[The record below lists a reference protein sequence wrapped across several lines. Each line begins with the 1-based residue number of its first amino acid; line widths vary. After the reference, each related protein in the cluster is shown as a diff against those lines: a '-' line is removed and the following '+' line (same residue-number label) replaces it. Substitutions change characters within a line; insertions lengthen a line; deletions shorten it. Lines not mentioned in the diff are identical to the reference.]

1 MWDFVSCTSS
11 EAHHLDKLPSANG
24 GISRLAYAR
33 AKEEGIEVEFLLREA
48 GLTHQQIDDPSARL
62 SVRSQI
68 RFLELAAKALRDEF
82 LGFHLAQKFDPRKI
96 GLLYYVAASSDT
108 LEEALRRA
116 VRYTTIVNEGVVMKF
131 RIGKDIR
138 ISFDYIGVARHS
150 DRDQIEF
157 WMATLLRICRQL
169 TSRQLAANYV
179 SLTHRRGG
187 DTSELDAFFGC
198 SVVFGASVDEVA
210 FPASIGKLSVVGA
223 DLYLNKLLIKYCEEA
238 LAARAVKR
246 DSFEFRVE
254 NAIGL
259 LLPHGKAQA
268 GEVARKLGV
277 SQRTLTRRL
286 SSEGLTFADVLRRI
300 RADLARR
307 HLTDEALSVSKIAWL
322 LGYQDVSAFTHAF
335 KRWTGRTPRAVRHGL
350 V

>member
-1 MWDFVSCTSS
+1 MHNSA
-11 EAHHLDKLPSANG
+11 AHHLDAFPSANG

-33 AKEEGIEVEFLLREA
+33 AKEEGIEVEFLLRKA

-62 SVRSQI
+62 SVRSQV

-82 LGFHLAQKFDPRKI
+82 LGFHLAQKFDLRKI
-96 GLLYYVAASSDT
+96 GLLYYVAASSDE

-131 RIGKDIR
+131 RLGKDIR
-138 ISFDYIGVARHS
+138 ISFDYVGVARHS

-157 WMATLLRICRQL
+157 WMAALLRICRQL
-169 TSRQLAANYV
+169 TNRNLAANYV

-198 SVVFGASVDEVA
+198 SVMFGASVDEVA
-210 FPASIGKLSVVGA
+210 FPASIGKLSLVGA
-223 DLYLNKLLIKYCEEA
+223 DSYLNELLIKYCEEA

-246 DSFEFRVE
+246 NSFEFRVE

-277 SQRTLTRRL
+277 SRRTLTRRL

-350 V
+350 R